1 MKAQVGTDF
10 AQASTSG
17 ATPPSVYTA
26 SHWERCLSTLM
37 TSQRNAQSRDRLYR
51 RGAKSQT
58 EQNFLKKKKKGKGQ
72 HCNCNFQP
80 MDTQQRKTRKRS
92 YPQYFLCQTAEST
105 DHQEQSTS
113 LPNRA

>member
-51 RGAKSQT
+51 RGAKSPK
-58 EQNFLKKKKKGKGQ
+58 EQNFLEKE
-72 HCNCNFQP
+72 
-80 MDTQQRKTRKRS
+80 RKENIVIVIFNLWTPHSEKR
-92 YPQYFLCQTAEST
+92 ESGLT
-105 DHQEQSTS
+105 
-113 LPNRA
+113 PNIFFVK